1 MNGRKIQPGRLLALA
16 CGGVIWFVGVWY
28 QGIPETEDIR
38 EWFRILSN
46 GALIP
51 GVLFVGISVL
61 SWIAGDGLFDGLKY
75 CMDTMMIHLTGG
87 KKKYGSYYDYTQRK
101 KKHGNYPMLL
111 PGAFF
116 LGAAVVLTLL
126 YYYESQSR

>member
-1 MNGRKIQPGRLLALA
+1 MKGRRIQPGGLPALV
-16 CGGVIWFVGVWY
+16 CGGVIWFISVWY
-28 QGIPETEDIR
+28 QGIPEAGNIR
-38 EWFRILSN
+38 EWCRILSN

-61 SWIAGDGLFDGLKY
+61 SLIAGDGLFDGLKY
-75 CMDTMMIHLTGG
+75 CVNTMMIHLTGG
-87 KKKYGSYYDYTQRK
+87 KKKYGSYYDYTQRE

-116 LGAAVVLTLL
+116 LGTAVVLTLL
-126 YYYESQSR
+126 YDYFGR